1 MSQHHQARWGLFQI
15 CLAGVLWGTGGLG
28 VQLIREREA
37 MSVVTISAWR
47 MLIAA
52 VALAAVVLLLRQT
65 RRVVVLARA
74 RPVRAALVGTGTACY
89 QALYFGAVVATGVTV
104 ATVVSLGFA
113 PVLLTVVE
121 SIRQRRR
128 PTTSRLLVLVAA
140 LSGLSLVSLTSRT
153 GETGPHVAL
162 GVLLAIGSGTAYAVA
177 TELGRPLAQLAG
189 PLALTMTTTT
199 VGAVVLVPFG
209 LLASAGDDPLVSGD
223 PAVVAILL
231 YLGVVTMALA
241 YGLLYAG
248 LRTTTGSAAVIATLL
263 EPVTAAA
270 AAAVVLEERLG
281 ALGVVG
287 TLMILAA
294 VPGLG
299 GEEEPVSVPPP
310 AWSVTKSPLVA
321 GIRRRRVTDHP
332 AAGPVRQRTRS

>member
-47 MLIAA
+47 ML
-52 VALAAVVLLLRQT
+52 LAAVVLAAAVLLLRQT
-65 RRVVVLARA
+65 RRVVMLTRA

-140 LSGLSLVSLTSRT
+140 LGGLLLVSLTSHT
-153 GETGPHVAL
+153 GETGPHPAL
-162 GVLLAIGSGTAYAVA
+162 GVLLAIGSGTAYGVA

-189 PLALTMTTTT
+189 PLALTTTTTT

-209 LLASAGDDPLVSGD
+209 ILASAGDDPLVSSD
-223 PAVVAILL
+223 PAVNAILL

-263 EPVTAAA
+263 EPVTAAVLA
-270 AAAVVLEERLG
+270 AILLGERLG
-281 ALGVVG
+281 PVGLAGVAL
-287 TLMILAA
+287 ILLA
-294 VPGLG
+294 VAGLG
-299 GEEEPVSVPPP
+299 RREAPP
-310 AWSVTKSPLVA
+310 A
-321 GIRRRRVTDHP
+321 
-332 AAGPVRQRTRS
+332 